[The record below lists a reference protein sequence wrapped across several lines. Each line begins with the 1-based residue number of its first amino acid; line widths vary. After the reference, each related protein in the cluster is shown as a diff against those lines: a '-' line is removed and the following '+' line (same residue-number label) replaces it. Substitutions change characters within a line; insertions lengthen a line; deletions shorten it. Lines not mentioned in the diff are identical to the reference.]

1 MENTTFFTNAI
12 AAKPIRKL
20 GCYILDFFI
29 ALILLLGI
37 FGIEEAIC
45 NNVSSFQNIQGD
57 LREVYNSMIDVAC
70 DSKLLVIDDSGNYL
84 DEDIIV
90 KNYICGSTKKSLEN
104 DSSFDPTLYSAY
116 TAMDKE
122 NDNCYYYFV
131 TYKSLNIDSY
141 KEEYQTNYGKDYYLS
156 LFKQFVNNDDI
167 FEDGDYPYLTIET
180 SKKLDEYFRNSNFY
194 EGKNIYSKLFS
205 AYKSVLDIGIKDLE
219 NGYKPYIENLDK
231 YNDISKSIYLIKTL
245 ELFIGYLLSIAIC
258 YLLLPIILKDGR
270 TISLRVFKL
279 GVTNF
284 KHERLSWYNYLLKY
298 LATLLFSTPLM
309 AITGII
315 FYGID
320 SGFNLIIIPLFLNFT
335 LLSMALYTLI
345 IWTISYAL
353 VAFLNN
359 THQSLSEL
367 ISLEIVKDSREFKAV
382 EVKELR

>member
-84 DEDIIV
+84 DEDVIV
-90 KNYICGSTKKSLEN
+90 KNYIYGSTKKSLEN
-104 DSSFDPTLYSAY
+104 DSSFDPTLYSTY

-122 NDNCYYYFV
+122 SDNCYYYFV

-156 LFKQFVNNDDI
+156 LFKQYVNNDDI
-167 FEDGDYPYLTIET
+167 FEDGDYLYLTIET
-180 SKKLDEYFRNSNFY
+180 GKKLDEYFRNSNFY
-194 EGKNIYSKLFS
+194 EGKNIYNKLFS

-284 KHERLSWYNYLLKY
+284 KHEKLSWYNYLLKY

-320 SGFNLIIIPLFLNFT
+320 SGFNLITIPLFLNFT

-367 ISLEIVKDSREFKAV
+367 ISLEVVKDSREFKVV